1 LISSALSDRVKDR
14 RFRVKRR
21 AEKDT
26 YPRIWRTVLRIPRGK
41 VASYGTIAKLSGFPR
56 QGRLAGYALHNLPGG
71 TGIPWH
77 RVINAGGKI
86 SLSGKRGEEQGR
98 LLKEEGIVFIRGR
111 ISMENFEWRPRRRTG
126 KEK

>member
-1 LISSALSDRVKDR
+1 MKQ
-14 RFRVKRR
+14 R

-26 YPRIWRTVLRIPRGK
+26 YLRIWRSVIRIPKGK
-41 VASYGTIAKLSGFPR
+41 VSSYGRVAALSGLPR

-86 SLSGKRGEEQGR
+86 SLPGKRGEKQTR
-98 LLKEEGIVFIRGR
+98 LLREEGIVLTRGR
-111 ISMENFEWRPRRRTG
+111 INMENFEWRTVYRSRKRKLT
-126 KEK
+126 